1 MNRGGA
7 KTLAISRSQSPQDLG
22 SAADEYLASPSS
34 HHLIPLQSHTMSTHS
49 TFTAEPSETSSR
61 FPGQLSTITKDEELG
76 EPEVTP
82 TATEISTV
90 NTGLTAT
97 SAHVIQELLQRIA
110 ILENEVLTPETL
122 SKLIDNKDTVL
133 SLIRRTRLT
142 GVMQT

>member
-7 KTLAISRSQSPQDLG
+7 QTLVISRSQSPQDLG
-22 SAADEYLASPSS
+22 SAADEYLAPSPT
-34 HHLIPLQSHTMSTHS
+34 HHLTALQNHTMSTHS

-61 FPGQLSTITKDEELG
+61 FPGQPSTLTKDEELG
-76 EPEVTP
+76 EPEATP

-90 NTGLTAT
+90 DTGLTTT

-142 GVMQT
+142 GTM